1 VSDRPK
7 YLWRVTA
14 DHGGYTQT
22 RHYQTAKA
30 AEECRVRWLA
40 GAYHPAK
47 HPEGEDYTNPPA
59 LAVTVERSNRVTF
72 PTDCHQHNPNQETR

>member
-1 VSDRPK
+1 MTGRPK

-14 DHGGYTQT
+14 DLGGYTQT

-30 AEECRVRWLA
+30 AEDRRVRWLA
-40 GAYHPAK
+40 G
-47 HPEGEDYTNPPA
+47 A

-72 PTDCHQHNPNQETR
+72 PTDVEAALRQP